1 MMIIFFKYFFL
12 CFLLFFTSCAS
23 REKQIKKAEL
33 YHQLAHSYMKKCQY
47 PAALGELEKA
57 LEIKPK
63 QPVFHHS
70 IALLYFQFKKYDKS
84 IHHFKEALR
93 INPKF
98 TDARVHLGRSLIEV
112 NQWEKGVKELK
123 KAQEDL
129 TYRYPENV
137 HTHLGVAYYNKK
149 NFSQAK
155 KHFSIVRT
163 VKKEDCSIALY
174 HAKSLFYMEKFQK
187 ALDILEPA
195 KLWCETNPP
204 LCSAP
209 TVDSYYFAALIYFK
223 KGHKEKAISHLK
235 IFLNKAKESVHLED
249 AKKKLKF
256 WKEFS

>member
-1 MMIIFFKYFFL
+1 MIIFFKYFFL
-12 CFLLFFTSCAS
+12 CFLLLFTSCAS
-23 REKQIKKAEL
+23 REKQNKKAEL
-33 YHQLAHSYMKKCQY
+33 HHQLALSYMKKCQY

-57 LEIKPK
+57 LKLKPK

-98 TDARVHLGRSLIEV
+98 TDARVHLGRSFMEV
-112 NQWEKGVKELK
+112 HQWEKGLKELK

-149 NFSQAK
+149 NFSQAE

-163 VKKEDCSIALY
+163 VKKEECSIALY
-174 HAKSLFYMEKFQK
+174 HAKSLFYMGKFKK

-195 KLWCETNPP
+195 KLWCETNVP
-204 LCSAP
+204 LCSP
-209 TVDSYYFAALIYFK
+209 PPVDSYYFAALIYFK
-223 KGHKEKAISHLK
+223 KGDKKKAISHLK
-235 IFLNKAKESVHLED
+235 IFLDKAKESVYLEE
-249 AKKKLKF
+249 AKRKLKM